1 MVVLS
6 SCCGCLLSPCGCSRY
21 LPVVVVLSVV
31 LRLFC
36 VLVMAILSP
45 WCCFLC
51 PCVVIVGFLHTQSFL
66 VRFHYF
72 SLCIVTVLLLSF
84 VIFGVCHSL
93 FVLFCLL
100 SSQSVLFVLLFSFVL
115 LLLLFCLCFC
125 RFHCLFS
132 VPVLCSS
139 CCCVVLFWPPKQRQS
154 WRDSGKQ
161 KRQSS
166 LTFPQLCGQLA
177 LIPQESES

>member
-66 VRFHYF
+66 VRFRYF
-72 SLCIVTVLLLSF
+72 LSVLLLFRCS
-84 VIFGVCHSL
+84 
-93 FVLFCLL
+93 
-100 SSQSVLFVLLFSFVL
+100 VLLFSVFVTVC
-115 LLLLFCLCFC
+115 LFCFVCCPLSLCCLCCCFPLC
-125 RFHCLFS
+125 CCCCCSVCVSVGSTVCSPCLFCVAVVAVLVCSGHPNRDRTGGTPGSRKGSQASRSHSS
-132 VPVLCSS
+132 VA
-139 CCCVVLFWPPKQRQS
+139 
-154 WRDSGKQ
+154 
-161 KRQSS
+161 S
-166 LTFPQLCGQLA
+166 LP
-177 LIPQESES
+177 